1 MCTSCRRTGR
11 RDHPRS
17 RGVYEGFDFAG
28 WMAGGSSPLARGLLN
43 LAVVDIPFEGI
54 IPARAG
60 FTPAQSL
67 WRPAEADHP
76 RSRGVYFLS
85 ASWNLMSAGSSPLAR
100 GLLQPGRVLAGHLR
114 IIPARAGFTPTGT
127 TTLPVT
133 RDHPRSR
140 GVYDTLA
147 HWAGFNMG
155 SSPLARG
162 LPASAAPHTGARRII
177 PARAGFTRS
186 LTRPRSAVS
195 DHPRS
200 RGVYL
205 TALASWIGWLG
216 SSPLARGLLGR
227 RCLLGLSHRIIP
239 ARAGFT
245 VAGAVSSS

>member
-1 MCTSCRRTGR
+1 
-11 RDHPRS
+11 
-17 RGVYEGFDFAG
+17 
-28 WMAGGSSPLARGLLN
+28 MAGGSSPLARGLLN

-100 GLLQPGRVLAGHLR
+100 GLLVHEITATASPG
-114 IIPARAGFTPTGT
+114 
-127 TTLPVT
+127 
-133 RDHPRSR
+133 
-140 GVYDTLA
+140 
-147 HWAGFNMG
+147 
-155 SSPLARG
+155 
-162 LPASAAPHTGARRII
+162 II